1 MSMLTFLL
9 LFDVPC
15 LSDCADG
22 VGVPLENGG
31 ADMLEQNSQELQQN
45 GIFLLLLVVEIVVA
59 ATYSGN
65 H

>member
-15 LSDCADG
+15 LSDCVDG